1 MRISEVCKDS
11 WCLWIV
17 FEMTTKFNRNLC
29 RKPAIKAELGGY
41 KLGYEVDHNN
51 PFGSMMQTATVGGGG
66 GVGGG
71 VPVFPLHGKTTGGS
85 GSSVQVGLNSVHK
98 NMLTMNGSV
107 PSVHGSGVGEG
118 GLRKDEGSGGYIH
131 DLSAEQKLKLNIQQ
145 LHIRQKQLQLTDYDD
160 NSLSSEEHVLAPASG
175 CMASPNRPCLTWACK
190 ACKKKSVAV
199 DRRKAA
205 TLRERR
211 RLRKVNEA
219 FEVLKR
225 RTSTNPNQR
234 LPKVEI
240 LRNAIEYIDSLQAL
254 LEESPPVRQ
263 SPDSITDSGSNP
275 ILSSPQDYMNCCT
288 SSYLRERLGQLGKDN
303 DRYSPLTGYSQTSA
317 SGAVNGS
324 SLDCLNLIVQSI
336 TTAQQQ
342 QQQSQPP
349 QQQLMVPPSSQPVLT
364 SAGSSPT
371 GGSGPAMAAAVGSSG
386 SHLHQHQQ
394 HQQQQQYS
402 SFSSPASTSSSS
414 SSSSSASSTS
424 SSSSSSAASPMS
436 PPPPLTGSQ
445 PVVAA
450 LPNASVSLP

>member
-1 MRISEVCKDS
+1 
-11 WCLWIV
+11 
-17 FEMTTKFNRNLC
+17 
-29 RKPAIKAELGGY
+29 
-41 KLGYEVDHNN
+41 
-51 PFGSMMQTATVGGGG
+51 
-66 GVGGG
+66 
-71 VPVFPLHGKTTGGS
+71 
-85 GSSVQVGLNSVHK
+85 
-98 NMLTMNGSV
+98 MNGSV
-107 PSVHGSGVGEG
+107 PSVHGGGVGEG
-118 GLRKDEGSGGYIH
+118 GHRKDEGSGGYIH

-160 NSLSSEEHVLAPASG
+160 NSLSSEEHVLAPAAG

-205 TLRERR
+205 TMRERR

-275 ILSSPQDYMNCCT
+275 ILSTPQDYMNCCT
-288 SSYLRERLGQLGKDN
+288 NSYLRERLGQLGKDN

-342 QQQSQPP
+342 QQQQHTQPP
-349 QQQLMVPPSSQPVLT
+349 QQHLMVPASSQAALP
-364 SAGSSPT
+364 SASSSPT
-371 GGSGPAMAAAVGSSG
+371 AGGGGPGQPMAAAVGSG
-386 SHLHQHQQ
+386 SHLQLHQHQ
-394 HQQQQQYS
+394 HQMQYS
-402 SFSSPASTSSSS
+402 SFSSPTSSSSSS
-414 SSSSSASSTS
+414 SSSSSASSS
-424 SSSSSSAASPMS
+424 SSSSSSAASPLS
-436 PPPPLTGSQ
+436 PPPLTGSSHHHHHHQHHQHHLHHSPHPHQLSIGSARQ

-450 LPNASVSLP
+450 LPNAPVSLP